1 MAEMTRV
8 LRRIGWRILAV
19 LAAVKSGVCAA
30 LPVAAFALAA
40 LAVQTVAFAPEAFAN
55 GESQCRDKGWTV
67 GTIGADKHCP
77 ILINDASL
85 SGSQGHF
92 NFCLLGNQQ
101 FGRRCAVVFGSNFQ
115 FPQKP
120 TDGSNPRYVF
130 NCGSGKVP
138 SGANTIGA
146 TKCCP
151 TGQAATPDTGNQ
163 CVNPADLLDEIQ
175 KARGSASPARV
186 ASLLSAGGNP
196 NGTINGVPALIVAAT
211 IGHAEIVSILIT
223 AGATAGA
230 RLPNSGDRAV
240 PHIAVIND
248 FGSLPLYYSWE
259 TALNVLR
266 HFADAVKQS
275 GATYDWTSL
284 GAGYRAI
291 EHFEHRYVRNDP
303 TTGALW
309 PGESV
314 ADKQRAMRRMANI
327 LLASGDSC
335 RASLP
340 AKVVNH
346 ITCTGPLLAE
356 VEKAHGAEDPVAVAE
371 YMEDGGDPEATDS
384 SNRPLLIVAARQGHA
399 KIVSILITAGAKST
413 VTDPSFYNVNAA
425 IHAATPLTDP
435 GPSLR
440 AARASVLYHFG
451 DALDVVGDT
460 SFDWS
465 YEDDNNNTIL
475 DVLRIAEDKNPRPAG
490 EDVDILYQMADY
502 VAAQGGTCNNAAS
515 DRRICGPCP
524 FGQGVQNKVCAAC
537 TGGEGVL
544 TNGNCGACPA
554 GQTVQDGVCFCSAG
568 GEGFRDDGTCGA
580 CPVGQ
585 TVQNG
590 VCVSADAV
598 LIAEVQETSPNLT
611 VVLRALDGD
620 ADADITTSAGVPA
633 LIVAAT
639 LGHAEIVSILITAGA
654 NAGALKNG
662 RAAPHLIAINDFGS
676 APLYYSWGTAL
687 NVLRHFA
694 DAVNQTPGATY
705 TWNLADGDDWR
716 AIEHMNHRYTHANA
730 VWPDESAADKR
741 AAMIKMADIL
751 LANGDSCRPN
761 RAASWHTTVTCTGS
775 CDQGEGVLSDNTCG
789 VCTSGEGVLASGF
802 CGVCPSGEGVLTSG
816 FCGVCTG
823 VQTVQDG
830 VCACPA
836 GQVLQDG
843 VCACP
848 AGQVLQDGVCACP
861 AGQLLQDGVCAAC
874 PAGEVPLIGECGKC
888 TSEQISFNGNCIA
901 DALPSEVQGYF
912 DTLETFA
919 DAFEGIP
926 SAAPRAE
933 AIALRAM
940 QAAILAKHA
949 GDPNFY
955 ELVAV
960 YDTGGASYSSTY
972 YTNLIA
978 HANTNFGANTFSR
991 DNDNELARI
1000 LTFVP
1005 AIPPASEKCRS
1016 AGWTFL
1022 ADGVG
1027 SCGIPLTLSGGAA
1040 SSQCNLSSSD
1050 SPQCDAVFGSTVNYF
1065 PAPTLSANGAT
1076 LRFVYNCDPDG
1087 SKNEIPA
1094 TSNTIGATEC
1104 ACAAGHELIGDAC
1117 VPNAIAVRAQKCAD
1131 AGRELS
1137 AADGVSCA
1145 AAITLSGGTLYSK
1158 CHFSGGSK
1166 PQCADVFGAELE
1178 FPAASVDGP
1187 FVYNCDPGDVTGL
1200 VPATSNTVAATACAC
1215 PAGEEFFRDECIVPP
1230 HAELIEAVQAAEP
1243 ELAVIRALLDQG
1255 ARANITLAG
1264 GLPLVFSAAT
1274 LFHAEVVSVLVTAG
1288 ADPETRHGVV
1298 DANEQV
1304 DIGGPISA
1312 SIPEH
1317 ILAYGTLH
1325 VGKAQVMIHFADA
1338 ARIVAATST
1347 VSVAFQWDDPARFAG
1362 GLFVLAEQAYMES
1375 GPAGR
1380 EEMSFI
1386 GGYLLD
1392 QGAQC
1397 DGVTQGTAAHTAL
1410 CLSRRSCALA
1420 ASSVTV
1426 VSSCGVCAGN
1436 PLRSGE
1442 GDSCVP
1448 ACGGGQ
1454 FAGEAAGWG
1463 ERQCQCADGEGLIG
1477 GSCVLSTVA
1486 AEARLCEGA
1495 GWALSP
1501 DGGGACGIPVTVS
1514 GEGGSQ
1520 LCHLTGPDS
1529 PQCSSVFGATVNYFP
1544 APVTSSIGVTLSFVY
1559 DCDPEGGRGLIPAT
1573 VNTVGATACVCA
1585 NAEQSVRRGVCQCPV
1600 GEGVVADG
1608 TCDTCP
1614 NGQGIRSDGTCG
1626 VCPVGQSIVGA
1637 VCLPGAVMNQCVT
1650 VGWSFSAAD
1659 GGSCGVLLTLAGG
1672 ESVDRCYVSGELDP
1686 QCEDVFGGTVN
1697 YFPAPTLAADGATLR
1712 FVYDCDP
1719 KGENG
1724 LIPATANT
1732 ILATEC
1738 GCFGDTAARG
1748 GGCVPLSGDLG
1759 TLSDKVLCGAFG
1771 GTVQIA
1777 TGGEVCSGMDENDTF
1792 CIMDAAEVDDVRAF
1806 PCRGLFK
1813 HLQAC
1818 NLMHKRKALNP
1829 FFCGA
1834 KCGEEMEAV
1843 GKDCVQL

>member
-8 LRRIGWRILAV
+8 LRRLGWRILAV

-55 GESQCRDKGWTV
+55 ACTDKGWPYSP
-67 GTIGADKHCP
+67 GA
-77 ILINDASL
+77 
-85 SGSQGHF
+85 GQGECRIITKEITNNNRRRIYCNLF
-92 NFCLLGNQQ
+92 GNTLPVCR
-101 FGRRCAVVFGSNFQ
+101 GIFGSNANI
-115 FPQKP
+115 PQRP
-120 TDGSNPRYVF
+120 GNSSPEYVF

-138 SGANTIGA
+138 SGVNTFGA

-151 TGQAATPDTGNQ
+151 TGQVATPGTGNA
-163 CVNPADLLDEIQ
+163 CVNADADWLEEIQ
-175 KARGSASPARV
+175 KARGSADAAKVAR
-186 ASLLSAGGNP
+186 LLSAGGTNP
-196 NGTINGVPALIVAAT
+196 DATIDGVPALIVAAT

-223 AGATAGA
+223 AGAAATA
-230 RLPNSGDRAV
+230 RLSISNSDTRAV

-248 FGSLPLYYSWE
+248 FGSPPLYYSWE

-284 GAGYRAI
+284 GAGFRAI

-303 TTGALW
+303 NDPTKDALW
-309 PGESV
+309 HEESV
-314 ADKQRAMRRMANI
+314 ADKQRAMLRMANI
-327 LLASGDSC
+327 LLAQGDSC
-335 RASLP
+335 RAS
-340 AKVVNH
+340 VVATVANH
-346 ITCTGPLLAE
+346 ITCKGPLLAE
-356 VEKAHGAEDPVAVAE
+356 VEKAHGAADPSAIIPYLDE
-371 YMEDGGDPEATDS
+371 GDLDGTDS

-413 VTDPSFYNVNAA
+413 VTDPSFHNVNAA

-435 GPSLR
+435 GPSSR

-451 DALDVVGDT
+451 AALDVVGDT

-465 YEDDNNNTIL
+465 YEDSNNNTVL
-475 DVLRIAEDKNPRPAG
+475 DVLALAEDKNPRPAG
-490 EDVDILYQMADY
+490 EDAGILYQMADY
-502 VAAQGGTCNNAAS
+502 VAAEGGTCNNAAS
-515 DRRICGPCP
+515 ARRICSGPCALRQGVRADKTCGPCP
-524 FGQGVQNKVCAAC
+524 ALQGVRLNGICGSCTLIGATNINSVCTCPA
-537 TGGEGVL
+537 GEGIE
-544 TNGNCGACPA
+544 NGACAVCRASGRVIVEGACVCPAGASVENGVCACPA
-554 GQTVQDGVCFCSAG
+554 GQGVRADKTCGVCPVGHGLQDGFCAACPSGHIVENHVCVV
-568 GEGFRDDGTCGA
+568 A

-585 TVQNG
+585 ALQDGVCAACPVGQGSLNG
-590 VCVSADAV
+590 VCVSC
-598 LIAEVQETSPNLT
+598 I
-611 VVLRALDGD
+611 
-620 ADADITTSAGVPA
+620 
-633 LIVAAT
+633 
-639 LGHAEIVSILITAGA
+639 
-654 NAGALKNG
+654 
-662 RAAPHLIAINDFGS
+662 
-676 APLYYSWGTAL
+676 
-687 NVLRHFA
+687 
-694 DAVNQTPGATY
+694 PGASVE
-705 TWNLADGDDWR
+705 N
-716 AIEHMNHRYTHANA
+716 
-730 VWPDESAADKR
+730 
-741 AAMIKMADIL
+741 
-751 LANGDSCRPN
+751 
-761 RAASWHTTVTCTGS
+761 
-775 CDQGEGVLSDNTCG
+775 
-789 VCTSGEGVLASGF
+789 
-802 CGVCPSGEGVLTSG
+802 
-816 FCGVCTG
+816 
-823 VQTVQDG
+823 G

-836 GQVLQDG
+836 GQVPRRG
-843 VCACP
+843 ACGGCP
-848 AGQVLQDGVCACP
+848 GDQVIAINGHCVSDSLTATDRRYIAELEENE
-861 AGQLLQDGVCAAC
+861 ANFA
-874 PAGEVPLIGECGKC
+874 
-888 TSEQISFNGNCIA
+888 SF
-901 DALPSEVQGYF
+901 DPM
-912 DTLETFA
+912 
-919 DAFEGIP
+919 
-926 SAAPRAE
+926 SAAAFAAMIRAIRE
-933 AIALRAM
+933 RA
-940 QAAILAKHA
+940 A
-949 GDPNFY
+949 GNPDYYSF
-955 ELVAV
+955 VSA
-960 YDTGGASYSSTY
+960 YDTGGASYNRNRYSDIVEEADSIY
-972 YTNLIA
+972 SRG
-978 HANTNFGANTFSR
+978 FGAFQANR
-991 DNDNELARI
+991 DNQLAAI
-1000 LTFVP
+1000 LLTITAFP
-1005 AIPPASEKCRS
+1005 AEAASCRS
-1016 AGWTFL
+1016 AGWVFSL
-1022 ADGVG
+1022 GGGG
-1027 SCGIPLTLSGGAA
+1027 SCGVPLTLPGGAV
-1040 SSQCNLSSSD
+1040 SNQCHVSGSA
-1050 SPQCDAVFGSTVNYF
+1050 SPQCSEVFGSTVNYF
-1065 PAPTLSANGAT
+1065 PAPVTSSAGAT
-1076 LRFVYNCDPDG
+1076 LRFAYNCDPAG
-1087 SKNEIPA
+1087 NGGIIPA
-1094 TSNTIGATEC
+1094 TINTIRATEC
-1104 ACAAGHELIGDAC
+1104 ACTAPGQGFVKTREGATC
-1117 VPNAIAVRAQKCAD
+1117 VPDAIVVDAQKCAD

-1137 AADGVSCA
+1137 AADGGSCA

-1158 CHFSGGSK
+1158 CHFSEGDS
-1166 PQCADVFGAELE
+1166 PQCADVFGAGLE
-1178 FPAASVDGP
+1178 FPDASVDGP
-1187 FVYNCDPGDVTGL
+1187 FIYNCDPGGTSGL
-1200 VPATSNTVAATACAC
+1200 VPATSNTVGATACAC
-1215 PAGEEFFRDECIVPP
+1215 PAGEEFFRDRCVDPP
-1230 HAELIEAVQAAEP
+1230 HEELIEAVQAVEP
-1243 ELAVIRALLDQG
+1243 NLAVIRALLDQG

-1304 DIGGPISA
+1304 DIGAPISA

-1486 AEARLCEGA
+1486 AEARLCAAA
-1495 GWALSP
+1495 GWSVSP
-1501 DGGGACGIPVTVS
+1501 DGGGTCGIPVTVS
-1514 GEGGSQ
+1514 GEGGSPR
-1520 LCHLTGPDS
+1520 CHLTDSDS
-1529 PQCSSVFGATVNYFP
+1529 PQCSAVFGATVNYFP
-1544 APVTSSIGVTLSFVY
+1544 AAVTSSIGVTLGFVY

-1650 VGWSFSAAD
+1650 VGWSFSADD
-1659 GGSCGVLLTLAGG
+1659 GGSCGVLLTVAGG

-1771 GTVQIA
+1771 GTVRIA
-1777 TGGEVCSGMDENDTF
+1777 TGAGGSGEVCSGMDKNDTF
-1792 CIMDAAEVDDVRAF
+1792 CIMDAAEVDGVRAF

-1813 HLQAC
+1813 HLRRC
-1818 NLMHKRKALNP
+1818 NLKFNRPALNP
-1829 FFCGA
+1829 FFCGER
-1834 KCGEEMEAV
+1834 CGEEEAM
-1843 GKDCVQL
+1843 GAGCK

>member
-8 LRRIGWRILAV
+8 LRRLGWRILAV

-40 LAVQTVAFAPEAFAN
+40 LAVQTVAFAPEAFAVA
-55 GESQCRDKGWTV
+55 GESQCTAKGWRV
-67 GTIGADKHCP
+67 GGTSPFKRCELLVGDISRGA
-77 ILINDASL
+77 A
-85 SGSQGHF
+85 
-92 NFCLLGNQQ
+92 GNTGWCI
-101 FGRRCAVVFGSNFQ
+101 FGNNAGGGNLCTNAFGSNFQ

-120 TDGSNPRYVF
+120 ADGSNPRYVF
-130 NCGSGKVP
+130 NCGTGKVP
-138 SGANTIGA
+138 ATTNTIGA

-151 TGQAATPDTGNQ
+151 TGQLATHQSGNQ
-163 CVNPADLLDEIQ
+163 CVKSADLLEEI
-175 KARGSASPARV
+175 KKPRGSASSARV
-186 ASLLSAGGNP
+186 ATLLNSGISP
-196 NGTINGVPALIVAAT
+196 NLNDSNNVPALIIAAT

-451 DALDVVGDT
+451 AALDVVGDA

-465 YEDDNNNTIL
+465 YEDSNNNTVL
-475 DVLRIAEDKNPRPAG
+475 DVLRLAEDRDPRPAG
-490 EDVDILYQMADY
+490 EDAGILYQMADY
-502 VAAQGGTCNNAAS
+502 VAAKGGTCNNAAS
-515 DRRICGPCP
+515 DRRICSGPCALRQGVRADKTCGPCP
-524 FGQGVQNKVCAAC
+524 ALQGVRLNGICGSCTLIGATNINSVCTCPA
-537 TGGEGVL
+537 GEGIE
-544 TNGNCGACPA
+544 NGACAVCRASGRVIVEGACVCPAGASVENGVCACPA
-554 GQTVQDGVCFCSAG
+554 GQGVRADKTCGVCPVGHGLQDGFCAACPSGHIVENHVCVV
-568 GEGFRDDGTCGA
+568 A

-585 TVQNG
+585 ALQDGVCAACPVGQGSLNG
-590 VCVSADAV
+590 VCVSC
-598 LIAEVQETSPNLT
+598 I
-611 VVLRALDGD
+611 
-620 ADADITTSAGVPA
+620 
-633 LIVAAT
+633 
-639 LGHAEIVSILITAGA
+639 AGA
-654 NAGALKNG
+654 DVVG
-662 RAAPHLIAINDFGS
+662 
-676 APLYYSWGTAL
+676 
-687 NVLRHFA
+687 
-694 DAVNQTPGATY
+694 
-705 TWNLADGDDWR
+705 
-716 AIEHMNHRYTHANA
+716 
-730 VWPDESAADKR
+730 
-741 AAMIKMADIL
+741 
-751 LANGDSCRPN
+751 
-761 RAASWHTTVTCTGS
+761 
-775 CDQGEGVLSDNTCG
+775 
-789 VCTSGEGVLASGF
+789 
-802 CGVCPSGEGVLTSG
+802 
-816 FCGVCTG
+816 
-823 VQTVQDG
+823 G

-836 GQVLQDG
+836 GQVPQRG
-843 VCACP
+843 ACGGCPGDQVIAINGHCVSDSLTATDRRYIAELEENEANFASFDP
-848 AGQVLQDGVCACP
+848 A
-861 AGQLLQDGVCAAC
+861 
-874 PAGEVPLIGECGKC
+874 
-888 TSEQISFNGNCIA
+888 
-901 DALPSEVQGYF
+901 
-912 DTLETFA
+912 
-919 DAFEGIP
+919 
-926 SAAPRAE
+926 SAAAFAAMIRAIRE
-933 AIALRAM
+933 RA
-940 QAAILAKHA
+940 A
-949 GDPNFY
+949 GNPDYYSF
-955 ELVAV
+955 VSA
-960 YDTGGASYSSTY
+960 YDTGGASYNRNRYSDIVEEADSVY
-972 YTNLIA
+972 SRG
-978 HANTNFGANTFSR
+978 FGAFQANR
-991 DNDNELARI
+991 DNQLAAI
-1000 LTFVP
+1000 LLTITAFP
-1005 AIPPASEKCRS
+1005 AEAASCRS
-1016 AGWTFL
+1016 AGWVFSL
-1022 ADGVG
+1022 GGGG
-1027 SCGIPLTLSGGAA
+1027 SCGVPLTLPGGAV
-1040 SSQCNLSSSD
+1040 SNQCHVSGSA
-1050 SPQCDAVFGSTVNYF
+1050 SPQCSAVFGSTVNYF
-1065 PAPTLSANGAT
+1065 PAPVTSSAGAT
-1076 LRFVYNCDPDG
+1076 LRFAYNCDPG
-1087 SKNEIPA
+1087 GNGGIIPA
-1094 TSNTIGATEC
+1094 TINTIAATEC
-1104 ACAAGHELIGDAC
+1104 ACTAPGQGFVKTRAGATC
-1117 VPNAIAVRAQKCAD
+1117 VPDAIVVDAQKCAD

-1137 AADGVSCA
+1137 AADGGSCA

-1166 PQCADVFGAELE
+1166 PQCADVFGTGLE
-1178 FPAASVDGP
+1178 FPDASVDGP
-1187 FVYNCDPGDVTGL
+1187 FIYNCDPGGTSGL
-1200 VPATSNTVAATACAC
+1200 VPATSNTVGATACAC
-1215 PAGEEFFRDECIVPP
+1215 PAGEEFFRGECIVPP
-1230 HAELIEAVQAAEP
+1230 HAELIAAVQAVEP
-1243 ELAVIRALLDQG
+1243 DLAVIRALLDQG

-1397 DGVTQGTAAHTAL
+1397 DGVTPGGAAHTAL

-1495 GWALSP
+1495 GWALFP
-1501 DGGGACGIPVTVS
+1501 DGGGACGTPVTLY

-1544 APVTSSIGVTLSFVY
+1544 APVTSSIGVTLGFVY
-1559 DCDPEGGRGLIPAT
+1559 DCDPEDKNGLIPAT

-1614 NGQGIRSDGTCG
+1614 NGQGILSDGTCG

-1777 TGGEVCSGMDENDTF
+1777 TGGDVCSGMDKNDTF

-1843 GKDCVQL
+1843 GKDCVPL

>member
-8 LRRIGWRILAV
+8 LRRLGWRILAV

-40 LAVQTVAFAPEAFAN
+40 LAVQTVAFAPEAFAA

-85 SGSQGHF
+85 SGNQGHF

-120 TDGSNPRYVF
+120 TDGSNPRYVY

-223 AGATAGA
+223 AGATANA
-230 RLPNSGDRAV
+230 RDSDQNAV
-240 PHIAVIND
+240 PHVVAINS
-248 FGSLPLYYSWE
+248 FGSAPLNYSWA

-266 HFADAVKQS
+266 HFADAVNEA
-275 GATYDWTSL
+275 GATYSWTSTRSN
-284 GAGYRAI
+284 GYRAV
-291 EHFEHRYVRNDP
+291 EVLQHRYDAEAAVWD
-303 TTGALW
+303 
-309 PGESV
+309 GEDV
-314 ADKQRAMRRMANI
+314 AEKQRAMKGMANI
-327 LLASGDSC
+327 MLAQGDSC
-335 RASLP
+335 LSSRSWSG
-340 AKVVNH
+340 H
-346 ITCTGPLLAE
+346 ITCKGPLLAE
-356 VEKAHGAEDPVAVAE
+356 VEKAHGAADPSAIIP
-371 YMEDGGDPEATDS
+371 YLDDGGLDGTDS

-413 VTDPSFYNVNAA
+413 VTDPSFHNVNAA
-425 IHAATPLTDP
+425 IHAATPLSDP

-460 SFDWS
+460 SFVWS
-465 YEDDNNNTIL
+465 YEDENNNTVL
-475 DVLRIAEDKNPRPAG
+475 DALRLAEDRDPRPAG

-502 VAAQGGTCNNAAS
+502 VAAKGGTCNNAPS
-515 DRRICGPCP
+515 DRRICGPCA
-524 FGQGVQNKVCAAC
+524 FGQGLQNKVCAAC

-544 TNGNCGACPA
+544 TNGSCGACPA
-554 GQTVQDGVCFCSAG
+554 GQTVQDGVCFCSAD

-585 TVQNG
+585 TVQDG

-611 VVLRALDGD
+611 VVLRALDAD

-639 LGHAEIVSILITAGA
+639 LGHAKIVSILITAGA

-705 TWNLADGDDWR
+705 TWNLADGDNWR

-775 CDQGEGVLSDNTCG
+775 CDEGEGVLPDNITCG
-789 VCTSGEGVLASGF
+789 VCPSGDGVLASGF

-888 TSEQISFNGNCIA
+888 TSEQISLNGNCIA
-901 DALPSEVQGYF
+901 DALPSEVKAYA
-912 DTLETFA
+912 DTLGTLASIFINGGSMA
-919 DAFEGIP
+919 EGLV
-926 SAAPRAE
+926 
-933 AIALRAM
+933 LRAM
-940 QAAILAKHA
+940 WAAILAKHA

-955 ELVAV
+955 DLVSAH
-960 YDTGGASYSSTY
+960 DTGGASYIYTY
-972 YTNLIA
+972 YFSLIT
-978 HANTNFGANTFSR
+978 HANTAFGANTFS
-991 DNDNELARI
+991 DNNDNELARI

-1005 AIPPASEKCRS
+1005 AIPPASKECLS

-1027 SCGIPLTLSGGAA
+1027 SCGVPLTLSGGAA
-1040 SSQCNLSSSD
+1040 SSQCNLSGSD

-1104 ACAAGHELIGDAC
+1104 ACAAGHELIGGAC

-1187 FVYNCDPGDVTGL
+1187 FIYNCDLGGTSGL

-1215 PAGEEFFRDECIVPP
+1215 PAGEEFFRDRCVDPP
-1230 HAELIEAVQAAEP
+1230 HAELIAAVQAVKP
-1243 ELAVIRALLDQG
+1243 DLAVIRALLDQG

-1486 AEARLCEGA
+1486 AEARLCAEA
-1495 GWALSP
+1495 GWSVSP

-1520 LCHLTGPDS
+1520 LCHLTGSDS
-1529 PQCSSVFGATVNYFP
+1529 PQCSAVFGATVNYFP
-1544 APVTSSIGVTLSFVY
+1544 AAVTSSIGVTLGFVY

-1608 TCDTCP
+1608 TCNTCP

-1637 VCLPGAVMNQCVT
+1637 VCLPGAVMGQCVT
-1650 VGWSFSAAD
+1650 VGWSFSADD
-1659 GGSCGVLLTLAGG
+1659 GGSCGVLLTVAGG
-1672 ESVDRCYVSGELDP
+1672 ESADLCYVSGELEP

-1759 TLSDKVLCGAFG
+1759 TLSDEVLCGAFG
-1771 GTVQIA
+1771 GTVRIA
-1777 TGGEVCSGMDENDTF
+1777 TGAGGSGEVCSGMDKNDTF
-1792 CIMDAAEVDDVRAF
+1792 CIMDAAEVDGVRAF

-1813 HLQAC
+1813 HLRSC
-1818 NLMHKRKALNP
+1818 NLKFNRPALNP
-1829 FFCGA
+1829 FFCGEN
-1834 KCGEEMEAV
+1834 CGNMEAV
-1843 GKDCVQL
+1843 GKDCVSL